1 MRQWIQ
7 SGAKRSVQRIMPID
21 PIELSRELIAFNTIN
36 PPGNE
41 LACIAH
47 LEKIL
52 SGAGAKTSLQHF
64 APERANLIARIGGAI
79 GKPPLCFTGHVDTV
93 PLGNAPWS
101 VDPFAGEIVDG
112 NMYGRGSTDM
122 KCGVAAFVAAIVNM
136 AGQLEGT
143 AGAVLV
149 ITAGE
154 EIGCEGAFHLARA
167 GILGPAGAI
176 VVAEPTS
183 NAALVGHKGALWLRL
198 TLKGVTAHGSMPHLG
213 VNAAYK
219 AARALTALE
228 NFQFNVAPHPYLGSP
243 TLNVGTV
250 RAGLNVNSVPDLAE
264 IGIDI
269 RSIPGLDHSR
279 IQEHLKAE
287 LGEDISLEPIV
298 DVGAV
303 WTDPSTPWINDVY
316 GIVRDVTGEDAG
328 SEPRTAPYFTDASA
342 LTPAFG
348 SPPTIILGPG
358 EAAKA
363 HQTDEYC
370 SVERIHAATDIYG
383 KLAARWCRTSE

>member
-1 MRQWIQ
+1 MQ
-7 SGAKRSVQRIMPID
+7 ID
-21 PIELSRELIAFNTIN
+21 PIELSRELISFNTIN

-41 LACIAH
+41 LTCILH
-47 LEKIL
+47 LQRIL
-52 SGAGAKTSLQHF
+52 AGAGLETSIQTF
-64 APERANLIARIGGAI
+64 APDRANLIARTRNIGS
-79 GKPPLCFTGHVDTV
+79 KLPLCFTGHVDTV
-93 PLGNAPWS
+93 PLGNASWN
-101 VDPFAGEIVDG
+101 VDPFGGEILDDK
-112 NMYGRGSTDM
+112 MYGRGSTDM
-122 KCGVAAFVAAIVNM
+122 KCGVAAFVAAIGNM
-136 AGQLEGT
+136 AKELEGT
-143 AGAVLV
+143 SGAILV

-167 GILGPAGAI
+167 GILGRAGAI

-198 TLKGVTAHGSMPHLG
+198 TISGVTAHGSMPHLG

-219 AARALTALE
+219 AARVLTALE
-228 NFQFNVAPHPYLGSP
+228 TFQFNVAPHPYLGSP

-250 RAGLNVNSVPDLAE
+250 HAGLNVNSVPDLAE

-287 LGEDISLEPIV
+287 LGDGISLQQTV

-303 WTDPSTPWINDVY
+303 WTNPSCPWIKEVYDV
-316 GIVRDVTGEDAG
+316 VREVTGEDAG

-342 LTPAFG
+342 LTPALG
-348 SPPTIILGPG
+348 NPPTIILGPG

-370 SVERIHAATDIYG
+370 SVGRIRDVTAMYSR
-383 KLAARWCRTSE
+383 LAARWSRTSE

>member
-1 MRQWIQ
+1 
-7 SGAKRSVQRIMPID
+7 MPID
-21 PIELSRELIAFNTIN
+21 PVELSRELIAFNTIN

-41 LACIAH
+41 LGCIQH

-52 SGAGAKTSLQHF
+52 AGAGLETSVQNF
-64 APERANLIARIGGAI
+64 APDRANLIARVGGDNS
-79 GKPPLCFTGHVDTV
+79 KPPLCFTGHVDTV
-93 PLGNAPWS
+93 PLGNAAWS
-101 VDPFAGEIVDG
+101 VDPFAGEIIDG
-112 NMYGRGSTDM
+112 KMYGRGSTDM
-122 KCGVAAFVAAIVNM
+122 KCGVAAFVAAIGNM
-136 AGQLEGT
+136 AGQLKGT
-143 AGAVLV
+143 GGAVLV

-154 EIGCEGAFHLARA
+154 EIGCEGAFQLVRA
-167 GILGPAGAI
+167 GILGRAGAI

-183 NAALVGHKGALWLRL
+183 NAVLVGHKGALWLRM

-213 VNAAYK
+213 VNAAFK
-219 AARALTALE
+219 AARAITALE
-228 NFQFNVAPHPYLGSP
+228 NFQFNAAPHPYLGSP

-264 IGIDI
+264 IGVDI

-279 IQEHLKAE
+279 VQEHLKAE
-287 LGEDISLEPIV
+287 LGDDVALEPIV

-303 WTDPSTPWINDVY
+303 WTDPSLPWIKDVCAVA
-316 GIVRDVTGEDAG
+316 GEVTGQHAG
-328 SEPRTAPYFTDASA
+328 AEPQTAPYFTDASA

-348 SPPTIILGPG
+348 GAPTVILGPG

-370 SVERIHAATDIYG
+370 SVQRIREAADIYAR
-383 KLAARWCRTSE
+383 LAARWAGHG

>member
-1 MRQWIQ
+1 M
-7 SGAKRSVQRIMPID
+7 AID
-21 PIELSRELIAFNTIN
+21 PVELSRELIAFNTVN

-41 LACIAH
+41 LDCITH

-52 SGAGAKTSLQHF
+52 ANAGLETSLQNF
-64 APERANLIARIGGAI
+64 AADRANLIARTRGA
-79 GKPPLCFTGHVDTV
+79 GRKPPLCFTGHVDTV

-101 VDPFAGEIVDG
+101 VDPFAGEIIDG
-112 NMYGRGSTDM
+112 KIYGRGSTDM
-122 KCGVAAFVAAIVNM
+122 KCGVAAFVAAIANT

-143 AGAVLV
+143 GGAVLV

-167 GILGPAGAI
+167 GMVGRAGAL
-176 VVAEPTS
+176 VEAEPTS

-219 AARALTALE
+219 AARVLTALE
-228 NFQFNVAPHPYLGSP
+228 NFQFNVAPHPHLGSP

-250 RAGLNVNSVPDLAE
+250 HAGLNVNSVPDLAE

-287 LGEDISLEPIV
+287 LGEDISLEQTV

-303 WTDPSTPWINDVY
+303 WTDPASAWVRDVY
-316 GIVRDVTGEDAG
+316 GMVRDVTGEDAG
-328 SEPRTAPYFTDASA
+328 TEPRTAPYFTDASA

>member
-1 MRQWIQ
+1 M
-7 SGAKRSVQRIMPID
+7 AID
-21 PIELSRELIAFNTIN
+21 PVELSRELIAFNTIN

-41 LACIAH
+41 LACINH

-52 SGAGAKTSLQHF
+52 ASAGLETSIHSF
-64 APERANLIARIGGAI
+64 APDRANLIARIGGAT

-101 VDPFAGEIVDG
+101 VDPFGGEIVDG
-112 NMYGRGSTDM
+112 KMYGRGASDM
-122 KCGVAAFVAAIVNM
+122 KCAVAAFVAAIGNM
-136 AGQLEGT
+136 AEQLRDT
-143 AGAVLV
+143 SGAVLV

-154 EIGCEGAFHLARA
+154 EIGCEGAFHLAR
-167 GILGPAGAI
+167 GGQLGRAGAI

-183 NAALVGHKGALWLRL
+183 NVPLVGHKGALWLKL

-219 AARALTALE
+219 AARALLVLE
-228 NFQFNVAPHPYLGSP
+228 KFQFNVAPHPYLGAP

-250 RAGLNVNSVPDLAE
+250 HGGLNVNSVPDRTE

-269 RSIPGLDHSR
+269 RSIPELDHAR
-279 IQEHLKAE
+279 IQEHLRAE
-287 LGEDISLEPIV
+287 LGEDITLEPTV

-303 WTDPSTPWINDVY
+303 WTEPSSPWIKDVY
-316 GIVRDVTGEDAG
+316 AVVREATGEDIG
-328 SEPRTAPYFTDASA
+328 TEPKTAPYFTDASA

-348 SPPTIILGPG
+348 NPPTIILGPG

-370 SVERIHAATDIYG
+370 SVQRIREATDIYS
-383 KLAARWCRTSE
+383 KLAAKWASGT

>member
-1 MRQWIQ
+1 MT
-7 SGAKRSVQRIMPID
+7 ID
-21 PIELSRELIAFNTIN
+21 PVELSRELIAFNTIN
-36 PPGNE
+36 PPGHE
-41 LACIAH
+41 LACITH

-52 SGAGAKTSLQHF
+52 AGAGLETSIHSF
-64 APERANLIARIGGAI
+64 APDRANLIARIGGSN

-101 VDPFAGEIVDG
+101 VDPFGGEIVDG
-112 NMYGRGSTDM
+112 KMYGRGASDM
-122 KCGVAAFVAAIVNM
+122 KCAVAAFVAAIGNM
-136 AGQLEGT
+136 AEQLRDGS
-143 AGAVLV
+143 GAVLV

-154 EIGCEGAFHLARA
+154 EIGCEGAFHLAR
-167 GILGPAGAI
+167 GGQLGRAGAI

-183 NAALVGHKGALWLRL
+183 NVPLVGHKGALWLKL

-219 AARALTALE
+219 AARALLVLE
-228 NFQFNVAPHPYLGSP
+228 KFQFNVAPHPYLGSP

-250 RAGLNVNSVPDLAE
+250 HGGLNVNSVPDHTE
-264 IGIDI
+264 VGIDI
-269 RSIPGLDHSR
+269 RSIPAIDHAR

-287 LGEDISLEPIV
+287 LGEDITLEPTV

-303 WTDPSTPWINDVY
+303 WTDPSSPWIKDVY
-316 GIVRDVTGEDAG
+316 GVVREVTGENIG
-328 SEPRTAPYFTDASA
+328 TEPKTAPYFTDASA

-348 SPPTIILGPG
+348 NPPTIILGPG

-370 SVERIHAATDIYG
+370 SVQRIREATDIYS
-383 KLAARWCRTSE
+383 KLAMKWSSGS

>member
-1 MRQWIQ
+1 MR
-7 SGAKRSVQRIMPID
+7 ID
-21 PIELSRELIAFNTIN
+21 PVELSRELISFNTIN

-41 LACIAH
+41 LSCILH
-47 LEKIL
+47 LEEIL
-52 SGAGAKTSLQHF
+52 KAAGLATSLQQF
-64 APERANLIARIGGAI
+64 APGRANLVARIGALSS
-79 GKPPLCFTGHVDTV
+79 KLPLCFTGHVDTV
-93 PLGNAPWS
+93 PLGNASWS
-101 VDPFAGEIVDG
+101 VDPFSGEIIDG
-112 NMYGRGSTDM
+112 KMYGRGSSDM
-122 KCGVAAFVAAIVNM
+122 KCGVAAFVAAIGNM
-136 AGQLEGT
+136 ARELDGT
-143 AGAVLV
+143 RGAVLV

-154 EIGCEGAFHLARA
+154 EIGCEGAFHLADA
-167 GILGPAGAI
+167 GILGRAGAI

-219 AARALTALE
+219 AARVLTALGT
-228 NFQFNVAPHPYLGSP
+228 FQFNVAPHPYLGSP

-250 RAGLNVNSVPDLAE
+250 HAGLNVNSVPDLAE

-287 LGEDISLEPIV
+287 LGDDISLEPTV

-303 WTDPSTPWINDVY
+303 WTDPSSPWIKEVY
-316 GIVRDVTGEDAG
+316 QVVREVSGEDAG
-328 SEPRTAPYFTDASA
+328 AEPRTAPYFTDASA
-342 LTPAFG
+342 LTPALG
-348 SPPTIILGPG
+348 NPPTIILGPG
-358 EAAKA
+358 EAGKA

-370 SVERIHAATDIYG
+370 SVERIRDATDVYSR
-383 KLAARWCRTSE
+383 LAARWSGTFE

>member
-1 MRQWIQ
+1 
-7 SGAKRSVQRIMPID
+7 MPID
-21 PIELSRELIAFNTIN
+21 AIELSRELITFNTIN

-41 LACIAH
+41 LGCIRH

-52 SGAGAKTSLQHF
+52 KGAGLETSLQNF
-64 APERANLIARIGGAI
+64 APDRANLIARTGGD
-79 GKPPLCFTGHVDTV
+79 GSRPPLCFTGHVDTV
-93 PLGNAPWS
+93 PLGNAAWS
-101 VDPFAGEIVDG
+101 VDPFAGEITDG
-112 NMYGRGSTDM
+112 RMYGRGSTDM
-122 KCGVAAFVAAIVNM
+122 KCGVAAFVAAIGNM
-136 AGQLEGT
+136 AEQLEGT

-154 EIGCEGAFHLARA
+154 ETGCDGAFHLARA
-167 GILGPAGAI
+167 GLLGPAGAI

-219 AARALTALE
+219 AARVLTALE
-228 NFQFNVAPHPYLGSP
+228 TFQFNVAPHPYLGSP

-279 IQEHLKAE
+279 IQQHLKAE
-287 LGEDISLEPIV
+287 LGEDVSLEPIV

-303 WTDPSTPWINDVY
+303 WTDPSSPWIKGVY
-316 GIVRDVTGEDAG
+316 EIVRDVTGEDAG
-328 SEPRTAPYFTDASA
+328 STPRAAPYFTDASA

-348 SPPTIILGPG
+348 NPPTIILGPG

-370 SVERIHAATDIYG
+370 SVQRIRDASDIYAR
-383 KLAARWCRTSE
+383 LAAGWTGMSE

>member
-1 MRQWIQ
+1 MRINP
-7 SGAKRSVQRIMPID
+7 V
-21 PIELSRELIAFNTIN
+21 ELSRELISFNTIN

-41 LACIAH
+41 LTCILH
-47 LEKIL
+47 LQSIL
-52 SGAGAKTSLQHF
+52 ANAGLETSIHTF
-64 APERANLIARIGGAI
+64 APDRANLIARTRNIA
-79 GKPPLCFTGHVDTV
+79 GKLPLCFTGHVDTV
-93 PLGNAPWS
+93 PLGNASWS
-101 VDPFAGEIVDG
+101 VDAFAGEIIDG
-112 NMYGRGSTDM
+112 KLYGRGSTDM
-122 KCGVAAFVAAIVNM
+122 KCGVAAFVAAIANM
-136 AGQLEGT
+136 ANELEDT
-143 AGAVLV
+143 SGALLV

-167 GILGPAGAI
+167 GILGRAGAI

-219 AARALTALE
+219 AARVLTALE
-228 NFQFNVAPHPYLGSP
+228 TFQFNVAPHPHLGSP
-243 TLNVGTV
+243 SLNVGTV

-269 RSIPGLDHSR
+269 RSIPGLDHFR

-287 LGEDISLEPIV
+287 LGEDISLEPII

-303 WTDPSTPWINDVY
+303 WTDPSNAWVRDVY

-328 SEPRTAPYFTDASA
+328 TEPRTAPYFTDASA
-342 LTPAFG
+342 LTPALG
-348 SPPTIILGPG
+348 GLPTIILGPG

-370 SVERIHAATDIYG
+370 SVQRIRQASDIYARIAAAWAG
-383 KLAARWCRTSE
+383 KSD

>member
-1 MRQWIQ
+1 MR
-7 SGAKRSVQRIMPID
+7 ID
-21 PIELSRELIAFNTIN
+21 PVELSRELIAFNTVN

-41 LACIAH
+41 LDCITH

-52 SGAGAKTSLQHF
+52 ANAGLETSLQNF
-64 APERANLIARIGGAI
+64 AADRANLIARTRGA
-79 GKPPLCFTGHVDTV
+79 GRKPPLCFTGHVDTV

-101 VDPFAGEIVDG
+101 VDPFPGEIIDG
-112 NMYGRGSTDM
+112 KIYGRGSTDM
-122 KCGVAAFVAAIVNM
+122 KCGVAAFVAAIGNM
-136 AGQLEGT
+136 TRELEGT
-143 AGAVLV
+143 SGAVLV

-167 GILGPAGAI
+167 GILGRAGAI

-198 TLKGVTAHGSMPHLG
+198 SIKGITAHGSMPHLG

-219 AARALTALE
+219 AARVLTALE
-228 NFQFNVAPHPYLGSP
+228 TFQFNVAPHPYLGSP

-264 IGIDI
+264 IGVDI

-287 LGEDISLEPIV
+287 LGDDVLLEPVV

-303 WTDPSTPWINDVY
+303 WTGPFFPWIKDVY
-316 GIVRDVTGEDAG
+316 ETVRDVTGEDAG

-348 SPPTIILGPG
+348 NPPTIILGPG

-370 SVERIHAATDIYG
+370 SVQRIRQASDIYAR
-383 KLAARWCRTSE
+383 LAARWSGTTE

>member
-1 MRQWIQ
+1 
-7 SGAKRSVQRIMPID
+7 MPID
-21 PIELSRELIAFNTIN
+21 PVELSRELIAFNTIN

-41 LACIAH
+41 LACVQH
-47 LEKIL
+47 LEKL
-52 SGAGAKTSLQHF
+52 LASAGLETSLQSF
-64 APERANLIARIGGAI
+64 APDRANLIARIGGA
-79 GKPPLCFTGHVDTV
+79 GDKPPLCFTGHVDTV

-101 VDPFAGEIVDG
+101 VDAFAGEIIDG
-112 NMYGRGSTDM
+112 KMYGRGSTDM
-122 KCGVAAFVAAIVNM
+122 KCGVAAFVAAIGNM
-136 AGQLEGT
+136 ADQLRGT
-143 AGAVLV
+143 SGAVLV

-167 GILGPAGAI
+167 GSLGRAGAI

-213 VNAAYK
+213 VNAAFK
-219 AARALTALE
+219 AARAITKLE
-228 NFQFNVAPHPYLGSP
+228 AFDFNVAPHPHLGSP

-250 RAGLNVNSVPDLAE
+250 HAGLNVNSVPDLAE

-269 RSIPGLDHSR
+269 RSIPGLNHLR

-287 LGEDISLEPIV
+287 LGEDVALEPIV

-303 WTDPSTPWINDVY
+303 WTDPALPWIKDVY
-316 GIVRDVTGEDAG
+316 GIVNEITGEETGA
-328 SEPRTAPYFTDASA
+328 EPRTAPYFTDASA

-348 SPPTIILGPG
+348 NPPTIILGPG

-370 SVERIHAATDIYG
+370 SV
-383 KLAARWCRTSE
+383 

>member
-1 MRQWIQ
+1 MR
-7 SGAKRSVQRIMPID
+7 ID
-21 PIELSRELIAFNTIN
+21 PIELSRELISFNTIN

-41 LACIAH
+41 LSCILH
-47 LEKIL
+47 LERIL
-52 SGAGAKTSLQHF
+52 AAAGLETSLQEF
-64 APERANLIARIGGAI
+64 APGRANLIARIGGV
-79 GKPPLCFTGHVDTV
+79 GSKLPLCFTGHVDTV
-93 PLGNAPWS
+93 PLGYACWS
-101 VDPFAGEIVDG
+101 VDAFAGEIMDG
-112 NMYGRGSTDM
+112 KIYGRGSSDM
-122 KCGVAAFVAAIVNM
+122 KCGVAAFVAAIGNM
-136 AGQLEGT
+136 AKELEGT
-143 AGAVLV
+143 SGVVLV
-149 ITAGE
+149 ITGGE

-167 GILGPAGAI
+167 GILGSAGAI

-198 TLKGVTAHGSMPHLG
+198 TVKGVTAHGSMPHLG

-219 AARALTALE
+219 AARVLTALE
-228 NFQFNVAPHPYLGSP
+228 TFQFNVAPHPHLGAP

-250 RAGLNVNSVPDLAE
+250 HAGLNVNSVPDLAQ

-269 RSIPGLDHSR
+269 RSIPGLHHSR

-303 WTDPSTPWINDVY
+303 WSDPSSSWIKDVY
-316 GIVRDVTGEDAG
+316 GVVRDVTGEDPG
-328 SEPRTAPYFTDASA
+328 LEPRTAPYFTDASA
-342 LTPAFG
+342 LTPALG
-348 SPPTIILGPG
+348 NPPTIILGPG

-370 SVERIHAATDIYG
+370 SVQRIREASDIYARI
-383 KLAARWCRTSE
+383 AARWAGL

>member
-1 MRQWIQ
+1 
-7 SGAKRSVQRIMPID
+7 MPID

-41 LACIAH
+41 LSCIRH

-52 SGAGAKTSLQHF
+52 SDSGLETSLQNF
-64 APERANLIARIGGAI
+64 APDRANLVARIGGV
-79 GKPPLCFTGHVDTV
+79 GRNPPLCFTGHVDTV
-93 PLGNAPWS
+93 PLGSAPWS
-101 VDPFAGEIVDG
+101 VDPFAGEIIDG
-112 NMYGRGSTDM
+112 KMYGRGSTDM
-122 KCGVAAFVAAIVNM
+122 KCGVAAFVAAIGNM
-136 AGQLEGT
+136 TAQLEGT
-143 AGAVLV
+143 SGAILV

-176 VVAEPTS
+176 IVAEPTS

-198 TLKGVTAHGSMPHLG
+198 TLKGTTAHGSMPHLG
-213 VNAAYK
+213 INAAYK
-219 AARALTALE
+219 AARVITALE
-228 NFQFNVAPHPYLGSP
+228 TFQFNVAPHRYLGSP

-250 RAGLNVNSVPDLAE
+250 HAGLNVNSVPDLAE
-264 IGIDI
+264 IGVDI

-279 IQEHLKAE
+279 IREHLKAE
-287 LGEDISLEPIV
+287 LGEDVSLETIV

-303 WTDPSTPWINDVY
+303 WTDPSLSWISGVY
-316 GIVRDVTGEDAG
+316 GIVRDVTGEEAG

-342 LTPAFG
+342 LTPALG
-348 SPPTIILGPG
+348 NPPTIILGPG

-370 SVERIHAATDIYG
+370 SVQRIREASDIYAR
-383 KLAARWCRTSE
+383 LAAKWSERSE

>member
-1 MRQWIQ
+1 M
-7 SGAKRSVQRIMPID
+7 AID
-21 PIELSRELIAFNTIN
+21 PVELSRELIAFNTVN

-41 LACIAH
+41 LDCITH

-52 SGAGAKTSLQHF
+52 AGAGLETSLQNF
-64 APERANLIARIGGAI
+64 APDRANLVARTKGA
-79 GKPPLCFTGHVDTV
+79 GSKPPLCFTGHVDTV

-101 VDPFAGEIVDG
+101 VDPFAGEIIDG
-112 NMYGRGSTDM
+112 KMYGRGSTDM
-122 KCGVAAFVAAIVNM
+122 KCGVAAFVAAIPNM
-136 AGQLEGT
+136 TGQLEGT
-143 AGAVLV
+143 GGAVLV

-167 GILGPAGAI
+167 GIVGRAGAI

-219 AARALTALE
+219 AARVLTALE
-228 NFQFNVAPHPYLGSP
+228 GFQFNVAPHAYLGSP

-250 RAGLNVNSVPDLAE
+250 HAGLNVNSVPDLAE

-279 IQEHLKAE
+279 IQEHFRAE
-287 LGEDISLEPIV
+287 LGEVISLEPTA
-298 DVGAV
+298 DLGAV
-303 WTDPSTPWINDVY
+303 WSDPSSSWIKEVY
-316 GIVRDVTGEDAG
+316 QIVCDITGEDG
-328 SEPRTAPYFTDASA
+328 RSEPRTAPYFTDASA
-342 LTPAFG
+342 LTPALG
-348 SPPTIILGPG
+348 DPPTIILGPG

-370 SVERIHAATDIYG
+370 SVEGIHAATDIYG

>member
-1 MRQWIQ
+1 
-7 SGAKRSVQRIMPID
+7 MPID
-21 PIELSRELIAFNTIN
+21 PVELSRELIAFNTIN

-41 LACIAH
+41 LGCILH

-52 SGAGAKTSLQHF
+52 SDAGLQTSVQRF
-64 APERANLIARIGGAI
+64 AQDRANLIARAGDIGQL
-79 GKPPLCFTGHVDTV
+79 PLCFTGHVDTV
-93 PLGNAPWS
+93 PLGNARWS
-101 VDPFAGEIVDG
+101 VDPFAGEIIDG
-112 NMYGRGSTDM
+112 KMYGRGSTDM
-122 KCGVAAFVAAIVNM
+122 KCGVAAFVAAIGNM
-136 AGQLEGT
+136 VEQLEGSC
-143 AGAVLV
+143 GVVLV

-154 EIGCEGAFHLARA
+154 EVGCEGAFHLARA
-167 GILGPAGAI
+167 GIPGRTGAI

-183 NAALVGHKGALWLRL
+183 NSALVGHKGALWLRL

-213 VNAAYK
+213 INAAFK

-228 NFQFNVAPHPYLGSP
+228 TFQFNIAPHRWLGAP

-287 LGEDISLEPIV
+287 LGDDILLEPIV
-298 DVGAV
+298 DLGAV
-303 WTDPSTPWINDVY
+303 WTDPSSPWISDVY
-316 GIVRDVTGEDAG
+316 GIVRDVTGEEHG
-328 SEPRTAPYFTDASA
+328 LEPRTAPYFTDASV
-342 LTPAFG
+342 LTPALG
-348 SPPTIILGPG
+348 NPPTIILGPG
-358 EAAKA
+358 EAARA

-370 SVERIHAATDIYG
+370 SVDRIRQASDIYA
-383 KLAARWCRTSE
+383 KLAAKWCGKL